1 MNSTKTCPDCKQG
14 MKRIQ
19 IIDKVQLGHS
29 YMEYTVGEADRNI
42 WTAKF
47 PVEGRIGA
55 YMCDHCGRV
64 VMYGE
69 AKDG

>member
-1 MNSTKTCPDCKQG
+1 MSSPKSCPECKHA

-19 IIDKVQLGHS
+19 VIDKVQMGHS
-29 YMEYTVGEADRNI
+29 YMEYAVGEAERNL

-47 PVEGRIGA
+47 PVEGRIA
-55 YMCDHCGRV
+55 SYMCDSCGRV

-69 AKDG
+69 PKEP

>member
-1 MNSTKTCPDCKQG
+1 MTAKTCLECKQP

-19 IIDKVQLGHS
+19 IIDKIQLGHS
-29 YMEYTVGEADRNI
+29 YMEYTVGESDRNI

-55 YMCDHCGRV
+55 HMCDSCGRV
-64 VMYGE
+64 LMYGE
-69 AKDG
+69 PKED